1 MTSFSLTVLPEVAR
15 SKSRNVPRRRG
26 FALLAPA
33 GKEAC
38 KWECVT
44 QMSCSDIC
52 ETGGLA
58 QAALAGSLA
67 RRPPGP
73 LATAAAVA
81 SRRCAA
87 ACSWRCPDP
96 LARILPGPEAR
107 S

>member
-1 MTSFSLTVLPEVAR
+1 MTSFSFTVLPEAAR
-15 SKSRNVPRRRG
+15 SKSRKVPRRRR
-26 FALLAPA
+26 FAFLAPG

-38 KWECVT
+38 KWGSVPE
-44 QMSCSDIC
+44 MSCSDISG
-52 ETGGLA
+52 TGGLA

-73 LATAAAVA
+73 LATGAPVA

-87 ACSWRCPDP
+87 TRSWRCPDP